1 MKFSLCSSLRRMRFG
16 GYLWL
21 CPLWRGHLGCE
32 KVDSLQLNVMVEIRG
47 GGEDCLILC
56 AVESSFLL

>member
-1 MKFSLCSSLRRMRFG
+1 MRFG

-21 CPLWRGHLGCE
+21 CPLWRGRLGGE

-47 GGEDCLILC
+47 VGKI
-56 AVESSFLL
+56 V